1 MIGHESPAEIAAC
14 VSVAVG
20 VFATSL
26 VPFFL
31 LVEAEHLAPRRV
43 RESVALKRAA
53 LAVLLAWDRARIAVI
68 DGLLFL
74 LRLAAP
80 KGAAR

>member
-1 MIGHESPAEIAAC
+1 MIGHESPDEIAAC

-20 VFATSL
+20 IFGASL

-31 LVEAEHLAPRRV
+31 LVEAERLVPRRL
-43 RESVALKRAA
+43 RESDAPQRAV

-68 DGLLFL
+68 DAFLFL

-80 KGAAR
+80 KGATR